1 MMPILSEITQCMQ
14 KLYLMLLEIYL
25 QIFGPFPP
33 PQQFGSMQSHKD
45 GHKHPHIIGFHTAN
59 SPDYPYSVR

>member
-33 PQQFGSMQSHKD
+33 SSTIWINAIPQGWPQTSTYHRV
-45 GHKHPHIIGFHTAN
+45 PH
-59 SPDYPYSVR
+59 SQ